1 MDGHHHSLSGESSS
15 SSAIDITGTP
25 ARLGSSGPSSPA
37 LTPTE
42 SRGSFA
48 RRRTSWGRVE
58 LSEDPLR
65 LDLSTSTADP
75 NPLTSTPRSG
85 HNGWVPDGDPFFSSP
100 VDEDS
105 PTDYPFRTAAVRAGA
120 YTTSQ
125 PGPSSASLI
134 PSDDVF
140 ASDDPRDD
148 DEAHLTSNMSRMG
161 KAGGW
166 SQDGDDEDPER
177 SATSARSRR
186 KNVRYSTSPRSLKK
200 TGTRIMTMSRNLR
213 RASLRVV
220 NLAGMGLEDHIRL
233 GEGVD
238 RVENDEDGEDEEI
251 EEPMMDLATHLPLR
265 GRTLAC
271 MGPTNGLRLAMFRL
285 LVYPYVPRPIS
296 FIQALTPVLA
306 GQNRSYCY
314 LSY

>member
-25 ARLGSSGPSSPA
+25 SRLGSSGPSSPA

-42 SRGSFA
+42 TRASFA

-58 LSEDPLR
+58 ITDDPLR
-65 LDLSTSTADP
+65 LDLSTSTADVD
-75 NPLTSTPRSG
+75 PLTSTPRPGQSR
-85 HNGWVPDGDPFFSSP
+85 WVANEDPFFSSP

-105 PTDYPFRTAAVRAGA
+105 PIEYPFRTPAMRAGTYSTA
-120 YTTSQ
+120 Q

-134 PSDDVF
+134 PSSDDVF
-140 ASDDPRDD
+140 TSEGHRED

-161 KAGGW
+161 GSGGW
-166 SQDGDDEDPER
+166 SQDGSDEDPER

-220 NLAGMGLEDHIRL
+220 NLAGMGLEDHVRL

-238 RVENDEDGEDEEI
+238 RLDNDDDVEEDEE
-251 EEPMMDLATHLPLR
+251 EETMMDLAAHLPLR
-265 GRTLAC
+265 GRTLGF
-271 MGPTNGLRLAMFRL
+271 MGPTNKPRLAMFRL
-285 LVYPYVPRPIS
+285 LVYP
-296 FIQALTPVLA
+296 
-306 GQNRSYCY
+306 
-314 LSY
+314 

>member
-1 MDGHHHSLSGESSS
+1 MDGHHHTLSRASSS
-15 SSAIDITGTP
+15 SSAIDLTGTP
-25 ARLGSSGPSSPA
+25 GRLGSSGPSSPA
-37 LTPTE
+37 LTPSE
-42 SRGSFA
+42 SRASFA

-65 LDLSTSTADP
+65 LDLSTSTVDAD
-75 NPLTSTPRSG
+75 PLTSTPRPG
-85 HNGWVPDGDPFFSSP
+85 QGRWVANEDPFFSSP

-105 PTDYPFRTAAVRAGA
+105 PIDYPFRSPATRAGA

-140 ASDDPRDD
+140 TSDGQRED

-161 KAGGW
+161 RSGGW

-177 SATSARSRR
+177 SATSTRSRR
-186 KNVRYSTSPRSLKK
+186 KNVRYSSSPRSLKK

-220 NLAGMGLEDHIRL
+220 NLAGMGLEDHVRL
-233 GEGVD
+233 GAGVD
-238 RVENDEDGEDEEI
+238 RLDNDDDIEDEE
-251 EEPMMDLATHLPLR
+251 EDEAMMDLASRLPLR
-265 GRTLAC
+265 GYTLGF
-271 MGPTNGLRLAMFRL
+271 MGPTNRLRLAMYRL
-285 LVYPYVPRPIS
+285 LIHP
-296 FIQALTPVLA
+296 
-306 GQNRSYCY
+306 
-314 LSY
+314 